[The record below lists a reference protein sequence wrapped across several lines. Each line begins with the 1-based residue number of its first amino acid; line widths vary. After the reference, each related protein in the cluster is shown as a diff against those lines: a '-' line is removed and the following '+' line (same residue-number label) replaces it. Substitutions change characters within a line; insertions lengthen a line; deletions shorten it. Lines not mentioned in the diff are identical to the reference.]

1 MSIIYISY
9 AHIITPLH
17 VLLFIVINTKCNA
30 LELTFKGVP
39 LDVISTFFQSLASE
53 QKGHSN
59 NNCSSTSA
67 ANIAY
72 QTLIYHNIL

>member
-1 MSIIYISY
+1 M
-9 AHIITPLH
+9 H
-17 VLLFIVINTKCNA
+17 
-30 LELTFKGVP
+30 LELTFKGVS